1 MASKCWIQPGWGPLT
16 FSGSEK
22 GVSNVVIKAMDEF
35 PERKCWLENW
45 IFIIECNF
53 PH

>member
-1 MASKCWIQPGWGPLT
+1 MT

-35 PERKCWLENW
+35 PERKHLLDHSYLNGTLHVLTVKT
-45 IFIIECNF
+45 FAF
-53 PH
+53 